1 MLDRVLRRW
10 GRGRRSAV
18 KANYVVHEVCGDQFL
33 YRSLAGLLKHKVKNA
48 VQFISNFERVVA
60 FEAARLGVDGVVCGH
75 IHRPEI
81 TKLNNVIY
89 CNCGDWVESC
99 SALVEHHDGSLEL
112 LRWADTMSSLKWARF
127 EDHERLTLFPDD
139 DLVIA

>member
-1 MLDRVLRRW
+1 MIRKFLEEEAVAYESARR
-10 GRGRRSAV
+10 
-18 KANYVVHEVCGDQFL
+18 
-33 YRSLAGLLKHKVKNA
+33 
-48 VQFISNFERVVA
+48 
-60 FEAARLGVDGVVCGH
+60 GVDGVVCGH

-81 TKLNNVIY
+81 SKMNGVIY

-127 EDHERLTLFPDD
+127 ADQDRLTLFPEEE
-139 DLVIA
+139 LVLA